1 MNRTLFSGGP
11 CSRLSCARLFTE
23 HGACPLHSRAMRLP
37 VLAFSIIP
45 LALVGCGGD
54 TSTPADAGSDA
65 PSDMTPSNCAGE
77 APAMETIHPPEVWI
91 TPGATAALTLRTAY
105 DRCAPLVA
113 MTSSTMPDI
122 ARAEVASVRVEPNGS
137 TASFNVRATA
147 TGDATVR
154 VGAAEVRVHVVASGA
169 PACPTDTQP
178 SNGRLAA
185 GTTVRG
191 ATGTPLA
198 AASVGAPMT
207 ATAEQVPP
215 VDVSI
220 RCAADQV
227 PTGFTAIGPAV
238 RFDPSTAR
246 MGREIPFTLPIN
258 PAMVPAGYELQVEL
272 SYSSPAFRTPRIA
285 PAADVH
291 FTADGR
297 LTFRAPRLGTWQA
310 VIRTGLG
317 ARRERKRFTYHG
329 IVGVSMG
336 SAGAAMIG
344 THNLDKFD
352 FIAPLGGPVDW
363 SFLGNY
369 IRTYHMGG
377 FCTAAERATDPMGC
391 AMGSS
396 VARTPAIGGD
406 IFEFRQHYEDWY
418 TPDGMEGPGGAFDRH
433 SYVQFFRDFGRMFGN
448 PVMAPNAGGTLP
460 LGVAMNEDRRTDAQ
474 RCSMPLTLM
483 GYYDRR
489 YNPDGSIPVIT
500 YCDGGNPDG
509 HAGRWDGNVDT
520 YPIEVSLAVDVNRN
534 GRRDRGEPVLMQ
546 AMEPF
551 TDVGADG
558 RASAM
563 ETGYDAMTNP
573 DPAGDDYDRQFNP
586 SGTEGNFVRD
596 EGEPYEDV
604 GVDGVA
610 CPAGRMCQYDLGE
623 RNGRFDMV
631 PGAAR
636 FQEVNPRTR
645 LASATPA
652 QVART
657 EYWIDGGVRD
667 LFLLGVASN
676 HFAGALAQHGGDVH
690 YFNNFASLGAERV
703 PEDPWPFT
711 ALDWAHMPGHVMLR
725 YGSLDASLSELVN
738 GDGGHVGTASQA
750 ANRFFAAFM
759 WMAQRWPGGDRE
771 IAPFQFNA
779 DDAGHCANGYS
790 CTFDFRSDR
799 ANRTGPVSI
808 YLPPGYH
815 DPANA
820 GLRYPVVYVLH
831 GYGMSP
837 QNLLPTGFLVGNYM
851 VAPQNPSWQRPQK
864 FIMVFPDGRCR
875 EGDGCVRG
883 TFYTDSPVGN
893 AQMES
898 YFLDLYDFVDRTYRV
913 KSAEEVEVVR

>member
-1 MNRTLFSGGP
+1 
-11 CSRLSCARLFTE
+11 
-23 HGACPLHSRAMRLP
+23 MRLP
-37 VLAFSIIP
+37 VLAISLLP
-45 LALVGCGGD
+45 LTLTACGGDD
-54 TSTPADAGSDA
+54 TSTPVDAGRDA
-65 PSDMTPSNCAGE
+65 PSDMSSSACQGE
-77 APAMETIHPPEVWI
+77 APAMETIFPAEVYV
-91 TPGATAALTLRTAY
+91 TPGSTATLTLRTAV
-105 DRCAPLVA
+105 DRCAALVVP
-113 MTSSTMPDI
+113 TSSTMPS
-122 ARAEVASVRVEPNGS
+122 VAAPATATVRVEPNGS
-137 TASFNVRATA
+137 TATFTVNALA
-147 TGDATVR
+147 AGDTTVR
-154 VGAAEVRVHVVASGA
+154 VGAAEAHVHVIAAGA
-169 PACPTDTQP
+169 PACPTDTAP
-178 SNGRLAA
+178 VTGRLAA
-185 GTTVRG
+185 GMTVRG
-191 ATGTPLA
+191 AASSPLA
-198 AASVGAPMT
+198 NASVGAPMT
-207 ATAEQVPP
+207 ATAEHVPP
-215 VDVSI
+215 IDVTV

-238 RFDPSTAR
+238 RFEPGVAKTL
-246 MGREIPFTLPIN
+246 REIPFTLPIN
-258 PAMVPAGYELQVEL
+258 PAMVPAGYEMQVEL
-272 SYSSPAFRTPRIA
+272 AYTGPAFRTPRIA

-291 FTADGR
+291 FSADGR
-297 LTFRAPRLGTWQA
+297 SLMFRAPRLGTWQA

-317 ARRERKRFTYHG
+317 TRRERRHFSYHG

-352 FIAPLGGPVDW
+352 FVAPLGGPVDW
-363 SFLGNY
+363 NYLTNY
-369 IRTYHMGG
+369 IRTYHTGG
-377 FCTAAERATDPMGC
+377 FCTAAERAMDPTGC

-396 VARTPAIGGD
+396 VMRTPPLRGD

-448 PVMAPNAGGTLP
+448 PIMPPNAGGTLP
-460 LGVAMNEDRRTDAQ
+460 LGVAANEDRRTDAQ
-474 RCSMPLTLM
+474 RCAMPVTLM

-489 YNPDGSIPVIT
+489 YNPDGSLPVIT
-500 YCDGGNPDG
+500 YCDGGNPEG
-509 HAGRWDGNVDT
+509 HAGRWDGAVDN

-546 AMEPF
+546 ATEPF
-551 TDVGADG
+551 RDVGADNV
-558 RASAM
+558 ASAM
-563 ETGYDAMTNP
+563 EPGYDAMTNP

-596 EGEPYEDV
+596 EGEAYEDL

-610 CPAGRMCQYDLGE
+610 CPAGRMCPYDLGE
-623 RNGRFDMV
+623 GNGRFDMV

-636 FQEVNPRTR
+636 FQAVNPRTR
-645 LASATPA
+645 VMAATEA
-652 QVART
+652 QLRRT
-657 EYWIDGGVRD
+657 EFWIDGGVRD
-667 LFLLGVASN
+667 LFLLGLVSN
-676 HFAGALAQHGGDVH
+676 HFAGALAQRGGDVH

-703 PEDPWPFT
+703 SETDWPFT
-711 ALDWAHMPGHVMLR
+711 TLDWARMPGHVMLR
-725 YGSLDASLSELVN
+725 YGSLDATVTELVN

-779 DDAGHCANGYS
+779 DDAGRCANGYS
-790 CTFDFRSDR
+790 CTFDFRSEH
-799 ANRTGPVSI
+799 ANRTGPVAI

-820 GLRYPVVYVLH
+820 NVRYPVVYVLH

-875 EGDGCVRG
+875 TGDGCVRG

-893 AQMES
+893 AQMET

-913 KSAEEVEVVR
+913 KAAEDVEVVR